1 MFEDWLRRQDSPPGA
16 DLRVMWKPGT
26 LVRPRHAAHGAAAR
40 GRLGCLAGRRR
51 REHAGRPLSP
61 DGVSRLLA
69 ERAPRMAAHHRAV
82 AQMAA
87 HMARAIGLRDEALH
101 AVIRAAELHD
111 IGKIAVPDAILNK
124 PGALTE
130 SELEV
135 MRSHTVVGEQ
145 ILAGFEAPAVA
156 GLVRS
161 SHERWDGSGYPD
173 GLRGEEIPLGAR
185 IITICDSYDAMT
197 HERPYRPARSASEA
211 LAELRHGAARR
222 FDPALVA
229 VFLFEFGYL
238 ETRVTQ

>member
-1 MFEDWLRRQDSPPGA
+1 
-16 DLRVMWKPGT
+16 MWKPGS
-26 LVRPRHAAHGAAAR
+26 RARRRHAAHGPAAR
-40 GRLGCLAGRRR
+40 GRLGCVRGRRR
-51 REHAGRPLSP
+51 REPAGPPLSP
-61 DGVSRLLA
+61 DGVSRALA
-69 ERAPRMAAHHRAV
+69 QRAPRIAAHHRAV

-87 HMARAIGLRDEALH
+87 AVARAIGLRDEALH

-111 IGKIAVPDAILNK
+111 VGKIAVPDAILHK
-124 PGALTE
+124 PGLLTE

-135 MRSHTVVGEQ
+135 MRRHAEVGER
-145 ILAGFEAPAVA
+145 ILAGFEPAAV
-156 GLVRS
+156 GRLVRS

-197 HERPYRPARSASEA
+197 QPRPYRPARSVPEA
-211 LAELRHGAARR
+211 LAELRHGAGRR

-229 VFLFEFGYL
+229 VFLSVFGYL